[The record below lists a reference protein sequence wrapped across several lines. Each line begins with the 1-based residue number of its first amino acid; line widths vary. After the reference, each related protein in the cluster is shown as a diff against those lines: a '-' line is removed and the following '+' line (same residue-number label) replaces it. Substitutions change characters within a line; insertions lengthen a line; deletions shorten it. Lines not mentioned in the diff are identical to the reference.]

1 MGKLE
6 EYEGMYKESSIVDI
20 AMVKS
25 YVYGMEYDTHS
36 GREVEKQGY
45 HYLKQGYIDGF
56 LAGMAYR
63 FGGDDV

>member
-1 MGKLE
+1 MMGEVK
-6 EYEGMYKESSIVDI
+6 KRSIALIDI

-25 YVYGMEYDTHS
+25 YVYCMEYDPNS

-56 LAGMAYR
+56 LDGVAHR
-63 FGGDDV
+63 FEHSDSEVD